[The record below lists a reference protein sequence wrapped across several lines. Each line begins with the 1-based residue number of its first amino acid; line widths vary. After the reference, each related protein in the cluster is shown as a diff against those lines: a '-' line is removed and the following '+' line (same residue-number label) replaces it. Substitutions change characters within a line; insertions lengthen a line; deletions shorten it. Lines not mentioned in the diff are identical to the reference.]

1 MKRNMFLWQFT
12 GFSFTVFLGTLLHFL
27 YNLTNQSVFV
37 APFSAINESTW
48 EHMKLL
54 YFPMLIFAMIQSRFF
69 ADCKNFWCIKLVG
82 IVVGLVLIPVIF
94 YTYNGAFGKSPDFVN
109 IAIFFISALLAFLLE
124 ARLFKSETFN
134 CTSPRLAFLII
145 CFIGILF
152 VLFTFITPKI
162 PLFKAP

>member
-1 MKRNMFLWQFT
+1 MKRDLFLWQFA
-12 GFSFTVFLGTLLHFL
+12 GFVFTVLGGTLLHFL
-27 YNLTNQSVFV
+27 YNLTDQSVLV
-37 APFSAINESTW
+37 ASFSATNESTW

-54 YFPMLIFAMIQSRFF
+54 YFPMLIFALVQSRFF
-69 ADCKNFWCIKLVG
+69 TDYKFFWCTKLAG
-82 IVVGLVLIPVIF
+82 IVFGLTLIPVIF
-94 YTYNGAFGKSPDFVN
+94 YTYNGAIGKSPDFVN

-134 CTSPRLAFLII
+134 CSNQKLAFFII